1 MNRVTLKKII
11 RDITVWKISLFGIAY
26 LYRWV
31 LRKKGPLVRIVVFH
45 DVPDAVWFESMIA
58 TLAKKYALISPTD
71 FYEGRLDPERIN
83 VLVTFDD
90 GYASWVNVAAP
101 ILKKY
106 TCTALFFVSSGLLQG
121 AHDTHMT
128 ETFMRTHLRISPKH
142 ALSWEG
148 ARALLQGGHSLGG
161 HAVTHADLTQCT
173 RDERV
178 SEITNDKVAIEVA
191 VGHMLTDFAYPFGTA
206 HHVNREVAEDVVRA
220 GYVRA
225 YTAISRF
232 AYPPYTLY
240 IPRMCIE
247 NATTPKQLARWVEGA
262 YDLFDMMKTLCVR

>member
-1 MNRVTLKKII
+1 MNRATLKKNI
-11 RDITVWKISLFGIAY
+11 RDITVWKISVFGMTW
-26 LYRWV
+26 LYRY
-31 LRKKGPLVRIVVFH
+31 LIRKRGPLVRIVVFH
-45 DVPDAVWFESMIA
+45 DVPDAVWFESMVE
-58 TLAKKYALISPTD
+58 TLAKKYTLISPSD
-71 FYEGRLDPERIN
+71 FYAGALDAARIN

-90 GYASWVNVAAP
+90 GYASWVDVAAP

-106 TCTALFFVSSGLLQG
+106 ACTALFFVSSGLLQG
-121 AHDTHMT
+121 AHDAHMT
-128 ETFMRTHLRISPKH
+128 ETFMRTHLRISPKLP
-142 ALSWEG
+142 LSWEG
-148 ARALLQGGHSLGG
+148 ARTLLREGHSLGG
-161 HAVTHADLTQCT
+161 HAATHADLTRST

-178 SEITNDKVAIEVA
+178 FEIANDKVAIEVA
-191 VGHMLTDFAYPFGTA
+191 SGQMLTDFAYPFGTV

-220 GYVRA
+220 GYHRA

-232 AYPPYTLY
+232 AYPPHTLY